1 MAILKKLLI
10 PLLPLVLAGCYEDFT
25 PDIDT
30 APVLCLNSIIT
41 AGEPIE
47 VQVSRTWLFTD
58 EAGERNPSV
67 PDAAVTIYANGSPV
81 GDDYIPQEGDSIRI
95 VADSKT
101 YGHAEAEVVVPV
113 SVPIAKL
120 DWDAA
125 VTSTWEFDYEDQ
137 LSRVYRLDVK
147 VRMKIDDPASAV
159 NYYQFAYEG
168 FPEEPEYDP
177 GISIWRPYEFW
188 EGTFKYEVEPIFKE
202 HIGLFESITSADDA
216 FGFTCFT
223 DKQFSGQSY
232 TLNLQFNNARYA
244 INGAVFEDEMA
255 DCGYE
260 FKLYSISP
268 SYYNWSV
275 YRWNV
280 DEGFISDFGDMGLGD
295 PVWGYSNV
303 STGAGI
309 VMACSSSTYTL
320 NLSDFLKSVIFNRQK

>member
-177 GISIWRPYEFW
+177 GISLWRPY
-188 EGTFKYEVEPIFKE
+188 
-202 HIGLFESITSADDA
+202 
-216 FGFTCFT
+216 
-223 DKQFSGQSY
+223 
-232 TLNLQFNNARYA
+232 
-244 INGAVFEDEMA
+244 
-255 DCGYE
+255 
-260 FKLYSISP
+260 
-268 SYYNWSV
+268 
-275 YRWNV
+275 
-280 DEGFISDFGDMGLGD
+280 
-295 PVWGYSNV
+295 
-303 STGAGI
+303 
-309 VMACSSSTYTL
+309 
-320 NLSDFLKSVIFNRQK
+320 